1 MKWSGDLS
9 TPKRTGRDAPLA
21 TFLYWLVGFSI
32 ANGFDA
38 GDVSER
44 EMRRIRAR
52 QIGAVARLVPVT
64 MTVNLSNVA
73 IVLFVFWNTGFNVFL
88 SAWASVI
95 AAAAAMATRS
105 WIRSRR
111 RPPNEASR
119 NATRRMTVQ
128 AFVLALTWG
137 AMPVVLLPMIGPSH
151 QLIVACLM
159 AGMISAGGFALASV
173 PSAGL
178 AYTWTMTCAS
188 VLALLLCRVE
198 LFTITAIFLVIYAVF
213 ISRNVVSNGKLF
225 FDNQLARLQLER
237 QTETISLLLK
247 EFQENASD
255 WLWQTD
261 AEGRLTHVPQRFVEV
276 AQMPPQLLLGAKLV
290 EAMEILCPADG
301 PAVAGIAASMEQ
313 HEPLHDVIVHVVAGG
328 QARLWAMSAK
338 PARDHNGV
346 FIGYRGVG
354 RDVTERW
361 RAEQA
366 EAENRAKSRFLAMM
380 SHEIRTPMN
389 GVLGLASML
398 LETKL
403 DPEQHHAVATIRE
416 SGDNLQR
423 ILNDILDLSKL
434 EAGRFEFESIEF
446 SPAALVDAV
455 ASIIGS
461 SAKTKGLTVK
471 IEVDPKLPRALS
483 GDPARIRQVL
493 LNLASNAVKFTEC
506 GGVTIAVACASRDDS
521 HAVVEWRLTDTGI
534 GIQPDRV
541 GRLFADFAQADVSIN
556 RRFGGTGLGL
566 AISRRIVEQM
576 GGAIGVNS
584 VPGVGTTFRFSLT
597 LPWSDKP
604 VSDQRVDRVGA
615 DDLKASIA
623 ALGRPL
629 RVLIAEDDAT
639 NRMVVVKML
648 QEFNV
653 ETRIA
658 TDGVQAVRSAS
669 EADYD
674 LILMDVRMPEMDG
687 LAATRAIRARGDRF
701 ATLPIIAL
709 TANAFPEDIKLCRES
724 GMSDFLAKP
733 LRKPAMVA
741 AILRAIGRAVAPA
754 GSSPVVQA
762 SSTGSSP
769 LDRTGLAHL
778 TEAIG
783 VEGVRQ
789 TFAVF
794 ARETEARLAL
804 FQEFMEGD
812 DREQIEI
819 EAHAM
824 KGAARSLGAGEM
836 SDIAR
841 LIEQRAARISA
852 AEMREAVLQLDA
864 AFRRMRREF
873 EADSAQVA

>member
-1 MKWSGDLS
+1 MKWPGDSS
-9 TPKRTGRDAPLA
+9 TAKRTARDGPLGA
-21 TFLYWLVGFSI
+21 FLHWLVGFSI

-188 VLALLLCRVE
+188 VLALLLCRDEMFAVTG
-198 LFTITAIFLVIYAVF
+198 FFLLIYAVF
-213 ISRNVVSNGKLF
+213 ISRNVVSNGNLF
-225 FDNQLARLQLER
+225 FDNQLAQLQLER

-261 AEGRLTHVPQRFVEV
+261 AEGRLTHVPERFVEV
-276 AQMPPQLLLGAKLV
+276 AQMPAQLLLGARLV
-290 EAMEILCPADG
+290 EAMEMLCPADG

-313 HEPLHDVIVHVVAGG
+313 HEALHDVIVHVVAGG
-328 QARLWAMSAK
+328 QPRLWALSAK
-338 PARDHNGV
+338 PVRDHNGV

-354 RDVTERW
+354 HDVTERW

-434 EAGRFEFESIEF
+434 EAGRFEFESIDF
-446 SPAALVDAV
+446 SPATLVDAV

-471 IEVDPKLPRALS
+471 VEIDPKLPKALT
-483 GDPARIRQVL
+483 GDVARIRQVL

-521 HAVVEWRLTDTGI
+521 RAVAEWRVTDTGI
-534 GIQPDRV
+534 GIPPDRV

-604 VSDQRVDRVGA
+604 VSDQRADRVGA

-648 QEFNV
+648 QEFNA

-658 TDGVQAVRSAS
+658 TDGVQAVRAAS

-687 LAATRAIRARGDRF
+687 LAATRAIRSRDGRL

-709 TANAFPEDIKLCRES
+709 TANAFPEDVKLCREA
-724 GMSDFLAKP
+724 GMTDFLAKP

-741 AILRAIGRAVAPA
+741 AILRSIGRAVAPA
-754 GSSPVVQA
+754 GSSPVMPLP
-762 SSTGSSP
+762 SMGSMP
-769 LDRTGLAHL
+769 LDRTALAHL

-783 VEGVRQ
+783 VEGVQQ

-804 FQEFMEGD
+804 FQEFTEGD

-841 LIEQRAARISA
+841 LIELRAAKISA
-852 AEMREAVLQLDA
+852 DELREAVLQLDA
-864 AFRRMRREF
+864 AFRVMRREF
-873 EADSAQVA
+873 EADIAQVA